1 MSTAHDPSA
10 SWEPVARHLP
20 FPVGD
25 IAAINVT
32 FVRWLHER
40 SAPDRRIVELWTYCY
55 VNRYFTHKFLA
66 RDLKVIS
73 VVDELTAK
81 AYGKIRTHMEEVNH
95 PDRFAHWV
103 SVVCRNTF
111 INYTRE
117 PFHAQLFEES
127 GEQRLRSRARRN
139 GHARDAATTF
149 SAVDRAIRK
158 LPRFLRATARM
169 WFLDALTYTQISE
182 RTGKPVPTIRAYV
195 HKARGRIRKD
205 RAVRRLA
212 SEIFED
218 EPGRRIEPRTK

>member
-25 IAAINVT
+25 IAAINTT
-32 FVRWLHER
+32 FVRWLRGR
-40 SAPDRRIVELWTYCY
+40 SARDRRTVDLWTYCY
-55 VNRYFTHKFLA
+55 VNRYFTHKLLA

-73 VVDELTAK
+73 DVDELTAK
-81 AYGKIRTHMEEVNH
+81 AYAKIRTHMKDVNH
-95 PDRFAHWV
+95 PDRYAHWV

-117 PFHAQLFEES
+117 PYHAKLFEES
-127 GEQRLRSRARRN
+127 GEQRLRSKAPRN
-139 GHARDAATTF
+139 GHARDTATTF
-149 SAVDRAIRK
+149 AVVDRAIRK

-169 WFLDALTYTQISE
+169 RFLDALTYPQISE

-195 HKARGRIRKD
+195 HKARGRIQKD

-212 SEIFED
+212 TEIFED
-218 EPGRRIEPRTK
+218 EPGRWIEPSAD